1 MINFVV
7 GNLRLFRISWFQH
20 VVTSFIE
27 CQQQALDRISELEM
41 DKQQAL
47 SRVTHLEEEIKSHK
61 AHIATLKNELAAA
74 CRRPMSDDGLSEPG
88 HYIPGVVTFLTLSL
102 LFRVLVD
109 RCLYLSKQCI
119 YPSPDPTLTLSRYQ
133 SIDVGLGEG

>member
-102 LFRVLVD
+102 LFRVLAD
-109 RCLYLSKQCI
+109 RC
-119 YPSPDPTLTLSRYQ
+119 Q
-133 SIDVGLGEG
+133 SEQTVHLPLP